1 METYQI
7 QVENLKCNGC
17 ANTIIKKLSEID
29 GVKQVSVDLEQA
41 LVKVQASTGQREQ
54 LVRKLSDLGY
64 PEAGSGN
71 LFHTG
76 VSFLSCAIGKW
87 S

>member
-7 QVENLKCNGC
+7 QVENLKCNCC
-17 ANTIIKKLSEID
+17 ANTIIQKLGEIS
-29 GVKQVSVDLEQA
+29 GVKQVSVDREQA
-41 LVKVQASTGQREQ
+41 LVKVQASTEQREQ

-71 LFHTG
+71 LLHIG
-76 VSFLSCAIGKW
+76 VSYLSCAIGKW